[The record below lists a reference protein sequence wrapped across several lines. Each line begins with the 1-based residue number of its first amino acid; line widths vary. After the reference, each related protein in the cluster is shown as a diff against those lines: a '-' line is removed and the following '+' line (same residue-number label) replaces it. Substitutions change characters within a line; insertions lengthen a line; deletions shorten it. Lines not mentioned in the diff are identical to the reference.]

1 MMDMRTMPPIINSAS
16 SASVTGSAPQ
26 LGAMVPGTTGGM
38 PAVSGLSVT
47 QNPMAKQLQSY
58 GRGDDKMLVH
68 MTPGEVGG
76 LQQLAMAHGGSL
88 SINPQTG
95 LPEAGFLS
103 KLLPTLIGFGL
114 AATGVGAPLA
124 AGMVAAGQTALTG
137 DLSKGL
143 MAGLGAFGGAGLAG
157 AAGVGGSL
165 LGGNAGGLLG
175 EGAGVF
181 GANMGLGAAPS
192 SVGAYLNSPELA
204 QQFATKFGSAG
215 AGSQA
220 GTLGATVNSAMTS
233 PDVVAKLAAENTASN
248 AARAASG
255 IPTAAGQTA
264 ATAAPAVA
272 GPAAL
277 PGGGAQFT
285 GGLFDKFGQATKQ
298 GLGGAPKI
306 LSKNAP
312 MLAGI
317 GALSSVA
324 GAMQP
329 SMPTYDEDEEDN
341 FKYEGPFVPGKRE
354 VSFQSDEDMRASG
367 GAEYMG
373 FTPSN
378 PQPRRVADLTPEE
391 RAKYGFAEGGRAMI
405 EPSSRFS
412 DAILPSSSMI
422 VPAELSAPRAT
433 RAAPPAF
440 GDLMGSMDFFGATSP
455 GAITASMRPTTPKQ
469 VGAGEE
475 KYEFNK
481 KANPIP
487 PIMGGGAGAGG
498 GNLGGDFGFGNFD
511 LSYLNDLNDRFG
523 RMEDRVFNPDYSSIN
538 DRFGQLEGR
547 FGEQLG
553 QIGSGIN
560 DRFNQYD
567 SRLDIM
573 QGSMTPDLSGIND
586 RLGQFESRFDD
597 RLGQIDSGI
606 NNRFG
611 QLEGRFG
618 EQLGQ
623 IDSGINDR
631 FGQIENRFN
640 TIPTTDFSG
649 INDRLGQFESRFDD
663 RLGQIDSGIN
673 NRFGQ
678 IESRFDT
685 MPAPAATDLSGVYD
699 RLGQFESRFDD
710 RLGQIDSRF
719 DTMPAPAATD
729 FSGIYDRLGQIDSR
743 FDTMP
748 APAATDFSGIYD
760 RLGQIDS
767 RFNTLPTPA
776 APDLS
781 GIYDR
786 LGQIDSRFDTMPVQ
800 NDFRGFEQ
808 ADQFNQFDQMGENF
822 ARGGEV
828 DMRDGSFVVDA
839 RTVSELGNGSSNA
852 GMELLARMGGRPLQ
866 GPGDGVSDSIRARIG
881 GKQEARVARDEVL
894 FSPDAVKRLGKGD
907 EKRGTAKLYALME
920 KAHKARKK
928 AKRGQDTKV
937 RKGLA

>member
-1 MMDMRTMPPIINSAS
+1 MDMRTMPPIINSAS

-233 PDVVAKLAAENTASN
+233 PDVVAKLAAENTAST

-264 ATAAPAVA
+264 ATAAPAIT

-285 GGLFDKFGQATKQ
+285 GGLFDKFGQATRQ

-329 SMPTYDEDEEDN
+329 SMPTYNEDEEDN

-378 PQPRRVADLTPEE
+378 PPPRRVADLTPEE
-391 RAKYGFAEGGRAMI
+391 RSKYGFAEGGSAMVA
-405 EPSSRFS
+405 PYNRYGS
-412 DAILPSSSMI
+412 DTISPSSSMI
-422 VPAELSAPRAT
+422 VPAELSAPSAARAE
-433 RAAPPAF
+433 PPAF
-440 GDLMGSMDFFGATSP
+440 GDLKGAMDFFGATSP

-475 KYEFNK
+475 KYSFNT
-481 KANPIP
+481 KANPLP
-487 PIMGGGAGAGG
+487 PVMGG

-523 RMEDRVFNPDYSSIN
+523 RMEQQVLNPDYSSINDRFGQLENRFGEQLMQIDSGLDDRFNQYDSQLNIMQDSITPALSGIN

-560 DRFNQYD
+560 DRF
-567 SRLDIM
+567 
-573 QGSMTPDLSGIND
+573 
-586 RLGQFESRFDD
+586 
-597 RLGQIDSGI
+597 
-606 NNRFG
+606 G
-611 QLEGRFG
+611 QLEDRFG

-623 IDSGINDR
+623 IDSGIDDR
-631 FGQIENRFN
+631 FGQIENRFD
-640 TIPTTDFSG
+640 TLPTTDFSG

-699 RLGQFESRFDD
+699 RLGQFENRFDD

-719 DTMPAPAATD
+719 DTLPTPAATDLSGVYDQLGQINSRFDTLPTPAATD

-743 FDTMP
+743 FDT
-748 APAATDFSGIYD
+748 
-760 RLGQIDS
+760 
-767 RFNTLPTPA
+767 LPTPT

-786 LGQIDSRFDTMPVQ
+786 LGQIDSRFDTMPVE
-800 NDFRGFEQ
+800 NDFGNYGQFEQ
-808 ADQFNQFDQMGENF
+808 LGENF

-828 DMRDGSFVVDA
+828 DMRNGSFVVDA

-894 FSPDAVKRLGKGD
+894 FSPEAVKRLGKGS
-907 EKRGTAKLYALME
+907 EKRGTAKLYDLMN

>member
-1 MMDMRTMPPIINSAS
+1 MDMRTMPPIINSAS

-47 QNPMAKQLQSY
+47 QNPMARQLQSY

-68 MTPGEVGG
+68 MTPNEVGG

-88 SINPQTG
+88 TINPQTG

-114 AATGVGAPLA
+114 AATGIGAPLA
-124 AGMVAAGQTALTG
+124 AGMVAAGSTAITG

-175 EGAGVF
+175 NNPGLFGAEMGFGAGAKTAASAIPGAGVGEAIKVTGQIP
-181 GANMGLGAAPS
+181 GAGALSAAAPEALTPAIQSAVQGPLS
-192 SVGAYLNSPELA
+192 SQIANQAVNQAASNIGQVATQGLA
-204 QQFATKFGSAG
+204 QG
-215 AGSQA
+215 AGQ
-220 GTLGATVNSAMTS
+220 
-233 PDVVAKLAAENTASN
+233 
-248 AARAASG
+248 
-255 IPTAAGQTA
+255 
-264 ATAAPAVA
+264 ATAN
-272 GPAAL
+272 AL
-277 PGGGAQFT
+277 PS
-285 GGLFDKFGQATKQ
+285 GGLFSKFGGYTKQ

-329 SMPTYDEDEEDN
+329 DMPTYNEDEDDYKFEY
-341 FKYEGPFVPGKRE
+341 KGPFVPGKRE

-391 RAKYGFAEGGRAMI
+391 RAKYGFAEGGSAMVA
-405 EPSSRFS
+405 PYNRSGS
-412 DAILPSSSMI
+412 DTILPSSSMI
-422 VPAELSAPRAT
+422 VPAELPAPSAARAE
-433 RAAPPAF
+433 PPAF
-440 GDLMGSMDFFGATSP
+440 GDLKGAMDFFGATSP
-455 GAITASMRPTTPKQ
+455 GAITASMYPTIPKRIDT
-469 VGAGEE
+469 GEE
-475 KYEFNK
+475 KYEFNQ
-481 KANPIP
+481 KANPVP
-487 PIMGGGAGAGG
+487 PIMGGSAGAGG
-498 GNLGGDFGFGNFD
+498 GNLGGDFGFGSYD

-538 DRFGQLEGR
+538 DRFGQLENR
-547 FGEQLG
+547 FDDRLG
-553 QIGSGIN
+553 QIDSGLD

-573 QGSMTPDLSGIND
+573 QGSITPAL
-586 RLGQFESRFDD
+586 
-597 RLGQIDSGI
+597 
-606 NNRFG
+606 
-611 QLEGRFG
+611 
-618 EQLGQ
+618 
-623 IDSGINDR
+623 SGINDR
-631 FGQIENRFN
+631 FGQFEN
-640 TIPTTDFSG
+640 
-649 INDRLGQFESRFDD
+649 RFDD

-699 RLGQFESRFDD
+699 RLGQFENRFDD

-719 DTMPAPAATD
+719 DTIPAPAATD

-743 FDTMP
+743 FD
-748 APAATDFSGIYD
+748 
-760 RLGQIDS
+760 
-767 RFNTLPTPA
+767 TLPTPA

-786 LGQIDSRFDTMPVQ
+786 LGQIDSRFDTMPVE
-800 NDFRGFEQ
+800 NNFRGFEQ
-808 ADQFNQFDQMGENF
+808 VDQMGENF

-894 FSPDAVKRLGKGD
+894 FSPEAVKRLGKGD
-907 EKRGTAKLYALME
+907 EKRGTAKLYDLMN

>member
-1 MMDMRTMPPIINSAS
+1 MMDTRTMPPIINSAS

-47 QNPMAKQLQSY
+47 QNPMARQLQSY

-68 MTPGEVGG
+68 MTPNEVGG

-88 SINPQTG
+88 TINPQTG

-114 AATGVGAPLA
+114 AATGIGAPLA
-124 AGMVAAGQTALTG
+124 AGMVAAGSTAITG

-175 EGAGVF
+175 NNPGLFGAEMGFGAGAKTAASAIPGAGVGEAIKVTGQIP
-181 GANMGLGAAPS
+181 GAGALSAAAPEVLTPAIQSAVQGPLS
-192 SVGAYLNSPELA
+192 SQIANQAVNQAASNIGQVATQGLA
-204 QQFATKFGSAG
+204 QG
-215 AGSQA
+215 AGQ
-220 GTLGATVNSAMTS
+220 
-233 PDVVAKLAAENTASN
+233 
-248 AARAASG
+248 
-255 IPTAAGQTA
+255 
-264 ATAAPAVA
+264 ATAN
-272 GPAAL
+272 AL
-277 PGGGAQFT
+277 PS
-285 GGLFDKFGQATKQ
+285 GGLFSKFGGYTKQ

-329 SMPTYDEDEEDN
+329 SMPTYDEDEEN
-341 FKYEGPFVPGKRE
+341 SFEYKGPFVPGKRE

-391 RAKYGFAEGGRAMI
+391 RSKYGFAEGGSAMVA
-405 EPSSRFS
+405 PYNRFGS
-412 DAILPSSSMI
+412 DTISPSSSMI
-422 VPAELSAPRAT
+422 VPAELSAPSAARAEL
-433 RAAPPAF
+433 PAF
-440 GDLMGSMDFFGATSP
+440 GDLKGAMDFFGANSP
-455 GAITASMRPTTPKQ
+455 GAITASMLPTTPKQ

-475 KYEFNK
+475 KYSFNT

-487 PIMGGGAGAGG
+487 PVMGGGAGAGG
-498 GNLGGDFGFGNFD
+498 GNLGGDFGFGNYD

-523 RMEDRVFNPDYSSIN
+523 RMEQQVLNPDYSSINDRFGQLENRFGEQLMQLDSGLDDRFNQYDSQLNTMQDSITPALSGIN

-560 DRFNQYD
+560 DRF
-567 SRLDIM
+567 
-573 QGSMTPDLSGIND
+573 
-586 RLGQFESRFDD
+586 
-597 RLGQIDSGI
+597 
-606 NNRFG
+606 G
-611 QLEGRFG
+611 QLENRFG

-623 IDSGINDR
+623 IDSGIDDR
-631 FGQIENRFN
+631 FGQIESRFD
-640 TIPTTDFSG
+640 TMPATDFSG
-649 INDRLGQFESRFDD
+649 INDRLGQFENRFDE

-699 RLGQFESRFDD
+699 RLGQFENRFDD

-719 DTMPAPAATD
+719 DTIPAPAATD

-743 FDTMP
+743 FD
-748 APAATDFSGIYD
+748 
-760 RLGQIDS
+760 
-767 RFNTLPTPA
+767 TLPTPA

-786 LGQIDSRFDTMPVQ
+786 LGQIDSRFDTMPVE

-808 ADQFNQFDQMGENF
+808 VDQFNQFDQMGENF

-828 DMRDGSFVVDA
+828 DMRNGSFVVDA

-894 FSPDAVKRLGKGD
+894 FSPEAVKRLGKGS
-907 EKRGTAKLYALME
+907 EKRGTAKLYDLMN

>member
-175 EGAGVF
+175 NNPGLFGAEMGFGAGAKTAASAIPGAGVGEAIKVTAQMP
-181 GANMGLGAAPS
+181 GAGALSAAAPEALTPAIQSAVQGPLS
-192 SVGAYLNSPELA
+192 SQIANQAVNQAASNIGQVATQGLA
-204 QQFATKFGSAG
+204 QG
-215 AGSQA
+215 AGQ
-220 GTLGATVNSAMTS
+220 
-233 PDVVAKLAAENTASN
+233 
-248 AARAASG
+248 
-255 IPTAAGQTA
+255 
-264 ATAAPAVA
+264 ATAN
-272 GPAAL
+272 AL
-277 PGGGAQFT
+277 PS
-285 GGLFDKFGQATKQ
+285 GGLFSKFGGYTKQ

-329 SMPTYDEDEEDN
+329 SMPTYDEEEDEYK
-341 FKYEGPFVPGKRE
+341 FEYKGPFVPGKRE

-487 PIMGGGAGAGG
+487 PVIGGGAGGFGG
-498 GNLGGDFGFGNFD
+498 FDFGNFD

-523 RMEDRVFNPDYSSIN
+523 RMEQQVLNPDYSSIN
-538 DRFGQLEGR
+538 DRFGQLENR
-547 FGEQLG
+547 FGEQLM
-553 QIGSGIN
+553 QLDSGLD

-567 SRLDIM
+567 SQLNTM
-573 QGSMTPDLSGIND
+573 QDSITPALSGIND
-586 RLGQFESRFDD
+586 RFGQFESRFDD

-611 QLEGRFG
+611 QIESRFDTMPTTDFSG
-618 EQLGQ
+618 INDRLGQFENRFDDRLGQ
-623 IDSGINDR
+623 IDSGINNR
-631 FGQIENRFN
+631 FGQIESRFD
-640 TIPTTDFSG
+640 TMPTTDFSG

-699 RLGQFESRFDD
+699 RLGQFENRFDD

-729 FSGIYDRLGQIDSR
+729 LSGVYDRLGQIENR

-748 APAATDFSGIYD
+748 ATDF
-760 RLGQIDS
+760 
-767 RFNTLPTPA
+767 
-776 APDLS
+776 S

-808 ADQFNQFDQMGENF
+808 ADQFNQFGQMGENF

-894 FSPDAVKRLGKGD
+894 FSPDAVKRLGKGN
-907 EKRGTAKLYALME
+907 EKRGTAKLYDLMN

>member
-1 MMDMRTMPPIINSAS
+1 
-16 SASVTGSAPQ
+16 
-26 LGAMVPGTTGGM
+26 
-38 PAVSGLSVT
+38 
-47 QNPMAKQLQSY
+47 
-58 GRGDDKMLVH
+58 
-68 MTPGEVGG
+68 
-76 LQQLAMAHGGSL
+76 
-88 SINPQTG
+88 
-95 LPEAGFLS
+95 
-103 KLLPTLIGFGL
+103 
-114 AATGVGAPLA
+114 
-124 AGMVAAGQTALTG
+124 
-137 DLSKGL
+137 
-143 MAGLGAFGGAGLAG
+143 
-157 AAGVGGSL
+157 
-165 LGGNAGGLLG
+165 
-175 EGAGVF
+175 
-181 GANMGLGAAPS
+181 
-192 SVGAYLNSPELA
+192 
-204 QQFATKFGSAG
+204 
-215 AGSQA
+215 
-220 GTLGATVNSAMTS
+220 
-233 PDVVAKLAAENTASN
+233 
-248 AARAASG
+248 
-255 IPTAAGQTA
+255 
-264 ATAAPAVA
+264 
-272 GPAAL
+272 
-277 PGGGAQFT
+277 
-285 GGLFDKFGQATKQ
+285 
-298 GLGGAPKI
+298 
-306 LSKNAP
+306 
-312 MLAGI
+312 
-317 GALSSVA
+317 
-324 GAMQP
+324 
-329 SMPTYDEDEEDN
+329 
-341 FKYEGPFVPGKRE
+341 
-354 VSFQSDEDMRASG
+354 
-367 GAEYMG
+367 MG

-573 QGSMTPDLSGIND
+573 QGSMTPDL
-586 RLGQFESRFDD
+586 
-597 RLGQIDSGI
+597 
-606 NNRFG
+606 
-611 QLEGRFG
+611 
-618 EQLGQ
+618 
-623 IDSGINDR
+623 
-631 FGQIENRFN
+631 
-640 TIPTTDFSG
+640 SG

>member
-47 QNPMAKQLQSY
+47 QNPMAQQLQSM

-76 LQQLAMAHGGSL
+76 LQQLATAHGGSL

-124 AGMVAAGQTALTG
+124 AGMVAAGSTALTG

-204 QQFATKFGSAG
+204 QQFATKFGPPGLPATVSAG
-215 AGSQA
+215 PASSAGFA
-220 GTLGATVNSAMTS
+220 AME
-233 PDVVAKLAAENTASN
+233 KLAQSPEMLAQSVAEK
-248 AARAASG
+248 
-255 IPTAAGQTA
+255 AAGQTA

-285 GGLFDKFGQATKQ
+285 GGLFDKFGQATRQ

-306 LSKNAP
+306 LAKNAP
-312 MLAGI
+312 LMAGM

-329 SMPTYDEDEEDN
+329 SMPTYDEEEDEYK
-341 FKYEGPFVPGKRE
+341 FEYKGPFVPGKRE

-391 RAKYGFAEGGRAMI
+391 RAKYGFAEGGRAMV

-412 DAILPSSSMI
+412 DAILPSSSML
-422 VPAELSAPRAT
+422 VPAELSAPRAA

-475 KYEFNK
+475 RYSFNK

-487 PIMGGGAGAGG
+487 PVMGDGAGSAGAGG

-523 RMEDRVFNPDYSSIN
+523 RMEQKVLNPDYSSIN

-606 NNRFG
+606 NNRF
-611 QLEGRFG
+611 E
-618 EQLGQ
+618 
-623 IDSGINDR
+623 
-631 FGQIENRFN
+631 QIENRFD
-640 TIPTTDFSG
+640 TMPATDFSG

-663 RLGQIDSGIN
+663 RLGQIGSGIN
-673 NRFGQ
+673 DRFGQ
-678 IESRFDT
+678 IENRFDDRLGQIDSGINDRLGQINSRFDT
-685 MPAPAATDLSGVYD
+685 MPTPAAPDLSGIY
-699 RLGQFESRFDD
+699 D

-719 DTMPAPAATD
+719 DTLPAPAATD

-743 FDTMP
+743 FD
-748 APAATDFSGIYD
+748 
-760 RLGQIDS
+760 
-767 RFNTLPTPA
+767 TLPTPA

-786 LGQIDSRFDTMPVQ
+786 LGQIDSRFDTMPVE
-800 NDFRGFEQ
+800 NNFRGY
-808 ADQFNQFDQMGENF
+808 DQFNQYDNLGEF

-828 DMRDGSFVVDA
+828 NMRDGSFVVDA

-852 GMELLARMGGRPLQ
+852 GMELLARMGGRPLH

-894 FSPDAVKRLGKGD
+894 FSPEAVKRLGKGD